1 MSHARLHLPSV
12 LIVLFALM
20 LGLAGCASPAEEP
33 PAPRFRQDAWGIAL
47 WYPEGWV
54 AGSEAFEVYHA
65 CAFGTSE
72 EAVAWDA
79 SSVTHT
85 AGGAVLQPLKA
96 GARLRISVSPT
107 KDSPDQSPEQYLQG
121 LASQMGAFEKDVK
134 MGELEPCTIGGEEG
148 FVLTWEGMRP
158 GALVPVKSS
167 LAVIR
172 HGDWDYRL
180 QFDAVLEE
188 WSEHSPDLE
197 KILTSVQFTD
207 SEG

>member
-1 MSHARLHLPSV
+1 MSHGRTRLPSL
-12 LIVLFALM
+12 LIVLLALT
-20 LGLAGCASPAEEP
+20 LGLAGCASPAEQP

-85 AGGAVLQPLKA
+85 AGGAVLQHLKA

-134 MGELEPCTIGGEEG
+134 VGEVEPRTIGGEEG
-148 FVLTWEGMRP
+148 FVLTWEGVRP
-158 GALVPVKSS
+158 GAVVPVKSL
-167 LAVIR
+167 LATVR
-172 HGDWDYRL
+172 RGDWNYRL
-180 QFDAVLEE
+180 QFDAVLDE
-188 WSEHSPDLE
+188 WPNYTSDLE
-197 KILTSVQFTD
+197 KILASVQFTD

>member
-1 MSHARLHLPSV
+1 LGLSIAV
-12 LIVLFALM
+12 FALM
-20 LGLAGCASPAEEP
+20 LGLAGCASPAEQP

-85 AGGAVLQPLKA
+85 AGGAVLQPLRA
-96 GARLRISVSPT
+96 GARLNISVSPT
-107 KDSPDQSPEQYLQG
+107 KDSPDQSSEQYLQG

-134 MGELEPCTIGGEEG
+134 VGELEPCAIGGEEG

-158 GALVPVKSS
+158 GAVVPLKSS

-188 WSEHSPDLE
+188 WSEHSPDFE
-197 KILTSVQFTD
+197 KILASVRFIDT
-207 SEG
+207 EE